1 MIAGLRLALRNLTRN
16 RRRASIALLTVVVA
30 VVAMVLADGF
40 AQWIF
45 WAMREGTIQS
55 ELGHIEVARAGY
67 ARSGIADPF
76 SYLLAERSPVREE
89 IEKTRGVRLV
99 AARLNVTGLVSHG
112 DTTLSFIAEGVEPAK
127 ESELS
132 KAVRIVGGRNLSAA
146 DAREVVLGRGLA
158 HSLGVV
164 PGDTV
169 ALLAN
174 TGKGGINGV
183 EATVVGLFVT
193 VSKAYDDAALRLPIG
208 LAQQL
213 LRVKGAHT
221 WLVLLDDTERTEAY
235 LADFRQRFPENST
248 RLAFIP
254 WYERADFYNKTVA
267 LFSQQMK
274 VLRIIIAAIIVLG
287 ISNILAMSVIER
299 TGEIG
304 TLLAI
309 GSKRRTILRQ
319 FAAEGVL
326 LGLAGA
332 VLGIAIGVAS
342 AYAISAI
349 GIPMPPPPGMEH
361 GYTGEIRLTPFVLLT
376 PFLIAFATTALAGL
390 YPAWRA
396 SRLDI
401 VDALRHNL

>member
-1 MIAGLRLALRNLTRN
+1 MIAALRLALRNLTRN

-55 ELGHIEVARAGY
+55 ELGHIEVVRPGY
-67 ARSGIADPF
+67 ARAGIADPF
-76 SYLLAERSPVREE
+76 AYLLPERSPVRED
-89 IEKTRGVRLV
+89 IEKTPGVRLV

-112 DTTLSFIAEGVEPAK
+112 ETTLSFIAEGVEPAK
-127 ESELS
+127 ETELS
-132 KAVRIVGGRNLSAA
+132 KAVRIVGGRNLSAP
-146 DAREVVLGRGLA
+146 DAREVVLGQGLA
-158 HSLGVV
+158 HSIGVA

-213 LRVKGAHT
+213 LRVKGAHA
-221 WLVLLDDTERTEAY
+221 WLVLLDDTDRTDAY
-235 LADFRQRFPENST
+235 LADFRRRFPQTTSH
-248 RLAFIP
+248 LAFIP

-267 LFSQQMK
+267 LFSQQMN
-274 VLRIIIAAIIVLG
+274 VLRVIIAAIIVLG

-309 GSKRRTILRQ
+309 GSRRSRILRQ
-319 FAAEGVL
+319 FATEGVL

-332 VLGIAIGVAS
+332 VLGVVIGVAL
-342 AYAISAI
+342 AYVISAV

-361 GYTGEIRLTPFVLLT
+361 GYTGEIRLTAFVLIT
-376 PFLIAFATTALAGL
+376 PFLIALVTTALAGV

-396 SRLDI
+396 SRLKI
-401 VDALRHNL
+401 VDALRHNV